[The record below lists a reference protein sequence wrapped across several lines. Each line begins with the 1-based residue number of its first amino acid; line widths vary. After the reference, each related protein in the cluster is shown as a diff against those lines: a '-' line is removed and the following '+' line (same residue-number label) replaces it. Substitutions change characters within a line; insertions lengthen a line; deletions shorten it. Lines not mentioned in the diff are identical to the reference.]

1 MLKRLLGSKKQYL
14 AQAIVWLVLLIIS
27 LFALPNIS
35 YLVREYGGTK
45 LPTGITSQIADNI
58 QDGWGKK
65 QSNTRQM
72 VVVFSNHNH
81 QLTSTQ
87 NRQIQKTI
95 NQLENHKHRYYIKSM
110 LAASDNSSAKKQL
123 LSKDKSTQ
131 LVQLS
136 VTKKA
141 TVSQAETKLQSAIK
155 TPGVN
160 AYLTGG
166 DVLQNDFVTQTEE
179 GIKKTEGIA
188 VIFILVVLI
197 IIFRS
202 PVVPFVSLLSVG
214 VSFLIA
220 LSLVMNLVKAVNFP
234 LSNFTQVFMVIVM
247 FGIGTD
253 YNILLFNQF
262 KEELSRGKDPLT
274 ATRNSLQ
281 IAGRT
286 ILYSGS
292 SVLIGFSTLGL
303 ATFSVYRSA
312 VAVAVGVAILLIV
325 ILTLN
330 PFFMALLGKKM
341 FWPSKDFSGG
351 GRSKS
356 WRWLSSNSVLH
367 PLISLGITLLV
378 LLPFAFTSQSQ
389 LNYDTTAE
397 LDDSLPSMVG
407 FRTVQKHFSQGTAE
421 PTTIYIKSNHRLDN
435 EKSLKQLDET
445 TNQLKQVKGVKKAL
459 SVTQPSGS
467 QIKKL
472 YVKNQMRSV
481 TSGLA
486 EAQDGLHRI
495 QKGLKK
501 AKNKIDAAD
510 INSGVNDAA
519 KLADGSKELATGLAE
534 YSAGISK
541 VTNGTVTLK
550 NGLYS
555 YTSGVTQIKTGLQTL
570 NNRTGALASGVGQL
584 SNGSNS
590 LSSGLVTYTN
600 GVYKLNTG
608 LQTLNNSTGALASGV
623 DQLTTGSKKLESG
636 LTTYTGSV
644 SDLAG
649 GLNKL
654 SNNSTTLNSGVQSLA
669 SSTSQLPTAAAGFY
683 VMNNVLNHD
692 IEQLNTAL
700 QSNKTDL
707 ATMAGSM
714 SSINSELNSEPFNTM
729 MTELEGLAENK
740 AALEGK
746 ISQFEVTL
754 VSAEKAKETFG
765 NSLKNS
771 LGKIKDN
778 SVAISKDVATIEKN
792 AESSDGTS
800 LSNSSKQKLQDI
812 ISKSTSTGNNS
823 TSNLAELQS
832 IQSAAQLLDN
842 ATDFSNI
849 DLTTIQKYE
858 DELDNL
864 TSTLPALKTML
875 STSNSLTS
883 ASAQAK
889 VNAFVQLADSVSQLE
904 TLANKAALAA
914 NRFNYKINGSNS
926 DLSGIYKLTSASDL
940 QAAMNNKVAQIA
952 AGSTLNSQVSKL
964 VNGVN
969 SYTAGADEAATGAS
983 ELSSYN
989 SSLTSG
995 ASQLSS
1001 GLGTLN
1007 SNVPTLV
1014 SGVSQLA
1021 SGSSQLAANN
1031 SVLTSG
1037 ASQLASGLG
1046 TLNSNVPALVSG
1058 ISQLAKGSGQLTAN
1072 NTTINSGAVQIV
1084 SAMDVLNSSTQTLSN
1099 GANQVAAGNQQ
1110 MASSLAALGGQVGTL
1125 SNGLGQ
1131 ATTGLGT
1138 LNSGTGE
1145 MKSYLTQLKKS
1156 SAAKSF
1162 YIPQKSIHGKQFTKS
1177 LNTYLSDDR
1186 KSAQIIVILDEDPA
1200 SKNAMDK
1207 MNKIKREVKDNLQG
1221 TSMADSTVAL
1231 GGQTSVTN
1239 DIQNTASKDFLRT
1252 AAIMVIGILLALMLI
1267 TRSILQPFYIM
1278 GTLVLAYAS
1287 SLSLTRLLCKYILNQ
1302 PMLTWNTPFFT
1313 FIMLIALG
1321 VDYSIFLMTKYR
1333 SPEFA
1338 NEIPSRRIVAA
1349 ATVIGAV
1356 VLSAALILS
1365 GTFAALIPSGI
1376 LTLIQVALGVIIGLV
1391 ILVII
1396 IPVTISS
1403 TIKLTYPLL
1412 DKMGKHSKD

>member
-1 MLKRLLGSKKQYL
+1 MLNRILGNKKQYL
-14 AQAIVWLVLLIIS
+14 SQAIGWLILLVA
-27 LFALPNIS
+27 ALVTMPNIS

-45 LPTGITSQIADNI
+45 LPDGVTSQLAEQI
-58 QDGWGKK
+58 QNSWGKK

-81 QLTSTQ
+81 QLTSAQ

-95 NQLENHKHRYYIKSM
+95 NKLENHQHRYYLKSM
-110 LAASDNSSAKKQL
+110 LAASDNSSAKKQF

-141 TVSQAETKLQSAIK
+141 TVSQAETKLQNAIK

-160 AYLTGG
+160 VYLTGG
-166 DVLQNDFVTQTEE
+166 DILQNDFVTQTEE

-188 VIFILVVLI
+188 VVFILVVLI

-220 LSLVMNLVKAVNFP
+220 LSLVMNLVKSGFTV
-234 LSNFTQVFMVIVM
+234 SNFTQVFMVIVM

-262 KEELSRGKDPLT
+262 KEELSRGEDPLT
-274 ATRNSLQ
+274 ATRNSLR

-303 ATFSVYRSA
+303 AKFSVYRSA
-312 VAVAVGVAILLIV
+312 VAVAVGVAVLLIV

-330 PFFMALLGKKM
+330 PFFMTLLGKKM
-341 FWPSKDFSGG
+341 FWPSRDFSGG
-351 GRSKS
+351 GRSNS
-356 WRWLSSNSVLH
+356 WRWLANNSVLH

-378 LLPFAFTSQSQ
+378 LLPFAFTARNQ

-397 LDDSLPSMVG
+397 LDDSLPSMIG
-407 FRTVQKHFSQGTAE
+407 FRTVQQHFSRGTAE
-421 PTTIYIKSNHRLDN
+421 PTTIYIQSQQRLDN
-435 EKSLKQLDET
+435 ERSLKQLDEV
-445 TNQLKQVKGVKKAL
+445 TNQLKQVKGVKKVL

-472 YVKNQMRSV
+472 YVKNQLKTV
-481 TSGLA
+481 NSGLA
-486 EAQDGLHRI
+486 EAQDGLHKI

-510 INSGVNDAA
+510 IDSGVKDAD

-534 YSAGISK
+534 YSAGINK
-541 VTNGTVTLK
+541 VTNGTTTLK

-555 YTSGVTQIKTGLQTL
+555 YTSGVTQINTGLQTL
-570 NNRTGALASGVGQL
+570 NNNTGALASGVG
-584 SNGSNS
+584 
-590 LSSGLVTYTN
+590 
-600 GVYKLNTG
+600 
-608 LQTLNNSTGALASGV
+608 
-623 DQLTTGSKKLESG
+623 QLTTGSKKLESG

-654 SNNSTTLNSGVQSLA
+654 SSNSTTLNSGMQSLA

-683 VMNNVLNHD
+683 VMNNVLNQD
-692 IEQLNTAL
+692 IGQLNTAL
-700 QSNKTDL
+700 QSNKADL
-707 ATMAGSM
+707 AAMSSSM
-714 SSINSELNSEPFNTM
+714 SSINSELNSESFNTM

-740 AALEGK
+740 DAIEGE
-746 ISQFEVTL
+746 ISHFETTL
-754 VSAEKAKETFG
+754 VSAEKAKGTFEG
-765 NSLKNS
+765 SLKNS

-800 LSNSSKQKLQDI
+800 LSTSSKQKLQDI

-832 IQSAAQLLDN
+832 IQLAAQSLDN

-858 DELDNL
+858 AELDNL
-864 TSTLPALKTML
+864 TSALPALKTML
-875 STSNSLTS
+875 STSNSLTN

-889 VNAFVQLADSVSQLE
+889 VNAFVQLTDSVSQLE
-904 TLANKAALAA
+904 KLSNKAALKA
-914 NRFNYKINGSNS
+914 NEFNYKINGSNS

-940 QAAMNNKVAQIA
+940 QAAMTNKVAQIA
-952 AGSTLNSQVSKL
+952 AGSTLNLQVSKL
-964 VNGVN
+964 VSGVN
-969 SYTAGADEAATGAS
+969 SYTAGADEAATGAN
-983 ELSSYN
+983 ELNGYN

-995 ASQLSS
+995 ASHLSS
-1001 GLGTLN
+1001 GLSTLN
-1007 SNVPTLV
+1007 GKVPSLV

-1021 SGSSQLAANN
+1021 SGSSQLAAN
-1031 SVLTSG
+1031 S
-1037 ASQLASGLG
+1037 
-1046 TLNSNVPALVSG
+1046 PAL
-1058 ISQLAKGSGQLTAN
+1058 
-1072 NTTINSGAVQIV
+1072 NSGAAQIV
-1084 SAMDVLNSSTQTLSN
+1084 SAMDVLNSSTGTLSN

-1138 LNSGTGE
+1138 LSSGTSE

-1221 TSMADSTVAL
+1221 TSMADATVAL

-1267 TRSILQPFYIM
+1267 TRSILQPFYII

-1287 SLSLTRLLCKYILNQ
+1287 SLSLTRLLCKYLLNQ

-1321 VDYSIFLMTKYR
+1321 VDYSIFMMMKYR

-1338 NEIPSRRIVAA
+1338 DQIPSKRIISAA
-1349 ATVIGAV
+1349 AVIGAV

-1391 ILVII
+1391 ILVVI
-1396 IPVTISS
+1396 IPVTIPS

-1412 DKMGKHSKD
+1412 DKISKHGGKEK